1 MKNIDKL
8 AQMFKERE
16 NQDYIGVTI
25 GNVISTSP
33 LRISYGQSVILES
46 RHLVISKTFFNS
58 HAEKGDKVMMMPD
71 NKLKKW
77 YVIDTVVS
85 M

>member
-8 AQMFKERE
+8 AQMFKDRE
-16 NQDYIGVTI
+16 NRDHIGMTT
-25 GNVISTSP
+25 GEVIAVSP

-46 RHLVISKTFFNS
+46 RHLVISKTFYNS

-71 NKLKKW
+71 NELKKW